1 MFSCFIRESLFQY
14 WSDIIGVA
22 LHIFH
27 FQLFVLERGYYQ
39 GITKLQLLLLEAK
52 LGLTERSIF
61 FFIFYFNVTCL
72 MINLVI
78 EYIERNDNVV
88 NMPSNQNSLRQNNT

>member
-27 FQLFVLERGYYQ
+27 FQLFVSERGYYQ
-39 GITKLQLLLLEAK
+39 GITTLQLLLLEAK
-52 LGLTERSIF
+52 LGLTERSF
-61 FFIFYFNVTCL
+61 FYFYFLFQC
-72 MINLVI
+72 NLFNDQFSDRI
-78 EYIERNDNVV
+78 YREKQQCCEYAK
-88 NMPSNQNSLRQNNT
+88 

>member
-1 MFSCFIRESLFQY
+1 M
-14 WSDIIGVA
+14 
-22 LHIFH
+22 
-27 FQLFVLERGYYQ
+27 LERGYYQ

-61 FFIFYFNVTCL
+61 LFIFYFNVTCL